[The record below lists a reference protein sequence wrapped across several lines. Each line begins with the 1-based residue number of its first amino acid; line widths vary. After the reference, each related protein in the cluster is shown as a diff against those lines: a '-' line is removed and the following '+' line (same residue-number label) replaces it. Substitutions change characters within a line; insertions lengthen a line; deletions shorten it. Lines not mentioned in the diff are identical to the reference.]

1 MELLKELR
9 ESIRNNFEGFE
20 LYYQL
25 QVTSNG
31 YRLKGEEALL
41 RYHSKQRGFMSPV
54 VFIPLLEQTELI
66 IPVGKWVMRQAFA
79 QCALWRKKYGDFNIS
94 INISYIQLKDKS
106 IVQNVIN
113 AAKEAKLPGN
123 AITLEVTESMQLQDY
138 NYFNSMFYYWKEKGM
153 QISIDDF

>member
-31 YRLKGEEALL
+31 YRLKGAEALL

-94 INISYIQLKDKS
+94 KRQSFREMRLLWKLRRVCSCRTIIISTVCSTIGKK
-106 IVQNVIN
+106 
-113 AAKEAKLPGN
+113 KECRFLLM
-123 AITLEVTESMQLQDY
+123 TLEQD
-138 NYFNSMFYYWKEKGM
+138 
-153 QISIDDF
+153 ILR

>member
-31 YRLKGEEALL
+31 YRLKGAEALL

-66 IPVGKWVMRQAFA
+66 IPVGKWVILIA
-79 QCALWRKKYGDFNIS
+79 
-94 INISYIQLKDKS
+94 
-106 IVQNVIN
+106 
-113 AAKEAKLPGN
+113 E
-123 AITLEVTESMQLQDY
+123 EVLL
-138 NYFNSMFYYWKEKGM
+138 
-153 QISIDDF
+153 IC